1 MTFIDEVRE
10 ELESA
15 RKKHPPINSLH
26 EGYAVILEE
35 MDEFKAEVWKR
46 ASARD
51 LKNCYIE
58 LKQIAAM
65 CARTAEDCL

>member
-1 MTFIDEVRE
+1 MTFLEEVAE
-10 ELESA
+10 ELKVA
-15 RKKHPPINSLH
+15 RTKHTPIASLH

-35 MDEFKAEVWKR
+35 MDEFKEEVWKR
-46 ASARD
+46 LSKRD
-51 LKNCYIE
+51 RENMWLE